1 MKPSKDLLERV
12 TAHVLEDAAFVFA
25 MPREEEPPAFAEWH
39 ATGARLTFEG
49 PLDGYCE
56 LWAPDAMIESL
67 AANMLGED
75 KDADGATDIGLGAL
89 KETLSILCGKLL
101 TELAGED
108 PVFDLGTPTPL
119 ANLEPFPENA
129 AGAEVWIDAD
139 EQPVLMR
146 MCIRNDS
153 SQAA

>member
-39 ATGARLTFEG
+39 ATGVRLTFTG

-56 LWAPDAMIESL
+56 LSAPAAMIESL
-67 AANMLGED
+67 AANNRVED
-75 KDADGATDIGLGAL
+75 AEGTTDIGLDAL
-89 KETLSILCGKLL
+89 KETLNILCGNLL